1 MGVSVLIMGESGTG
15 KSCSLRNFAENEISL
30 INVASK
36 PLPFRKK
43 FEYMA
48 KLEDA
53 KEIIEMM
60 KTAPTKTIVIDDSQY
75 IMGFAEMHRRNE
87 KGYQKFTDIGGN
99 YFDIV
104 DEIRKLPDDVIVYL
118 LTHTETTSEGIT
130 KAKTSGQML
139 DKKITLEG
147 LFTIVLRTEVRDGKY
162 LFRTQNNGMD
172 TVKSPMGMFASETI
186 ENDLKAVDAIIR
198 QYYA

>member
-1 MGVSVLIMGESGTG
+1 MGIPVLIMGESGTG

-30 INVASK
+30 INVSGK
-36 PLPFRKK
+36 FLPFKKK
-43 FEYMA
+43 FEYNA

-53 KEIIEMM
+53 KEIIELM
-60 KTAPTKTIVIDDSQY
+60 KSAPTKTIVIDDSQY

-99 YFDIV
+99 YFDIL
-104 DEIRKLPDDVIVYL
+104 DEVRRLPDDVIVYL
-118 LTHTETTSEGIT
+118 LSHTETTNEGIV

-147 LFTIVLRTEVRDGKY
+147 LFTIVLRTEVKEGRY
-162 LFRTQNNGMD
+162 LFRTHNNGFD
-172 TVKSPMGMFASETI
+172 TVKSPMGMFDSDEI
-186 ENDLKAVDAIIR
+186 ENDLKAVDSVIR
-198 QYYA
+198 NYYL